1 MKLLHSTLNQKMA
14 NPRTLKIWRF
24 VAVAFC
30 ATLAAFGLTFLV
42 FSFPDT
48 RPPTH
53 FESICTWVWA
63 AFSWPLVLSSF
74 FCKEDSLIVYILSWI
89 VSGLFWAFIVK
100 LLFKVKAKTGKI
112 SNQDK

>member
-1 MKLLHSTLNQKMA
+1 MT
-14 NPRTLKIWRF
+14 NPRPLKFWRF
-24 VAVAFC
+24 VAIAFC

-53 FESICTWVWA
+53 FENICTWIWA
-63 AFSWPLVLSSF
+63 VFSWPLIVSAF
-74 FCKEDSLIVYILSWI
+74 FSHTHTEEPPLIVYILLWI
-89 VSGLFWAFIVK
+89 VSGLFWAFIMELIFK
-100 LLFKVKAKTGKI
+100 LKAKTGKI